1 MHFDFA
7 TSRRILFGPG
17 RLAEAGRLAA
27 GFGRHALLVT
37 GAEAQRA
44 APLMVSLQEA
54 GVTWTQ
60 TAMTHEPTTDD
71 VSQGAA
77 LARQEG
83 CTLVIGFGGGSALDA
98 AKGIAALLGNGGNP
112 FDYLEVVGAGKP
124 LTRASAPCIA
134 IPTTAGTGTEVT
146 RNAVLLSPRHGVK
159 ASLRGDGMLPDVAL
173 VDPELSYGLP
183 PGVTASSGMDAL
195 TQLIEPFVSWRANPM
210 TDAFAREGIA
220 SIGRWLERAY
230 RHGDDITAREQMS
243 LAALYSGL
251 AMANAGLGA
260 VHGFAGV
267 IGGVT
272 GAPHGVVCAA
282 LLPHTMRVNVR
293 ALGQRAPEHGA
304 LRKYEQLG
312 ALLAGHDSAG
322 AREAQERVTGLCA
335 SLAIPGLKALGVQP
349 AQLDELA
356 DKASV
361 SSSMKGNPIQLTREE
376 MEEILLA
383 AM

>member
-1 MHFDFA
+1 MRFDFA

-17 RLAEAGRLAA
+17 RLVEAGRLAA

-37 GAEAQRA
+37 GAAGERA
-44 APLMVSLQEA
+44 APLTRSLAEA
-54 GVTWTQ
+54 GVAWTQ
-60 TAMTHEPTTDD
+60 RAVRHEPTTDD
-71 VSQGAA
+71 VTEGAA
-77 LARQEG
+77 LARREG

-98 AKGIAALLGNGGNP
+98 AKGIAALLGNGGDP
-112 FDYLEVVGAGKP
+112 LDYLEVIGAGNP

-173 VDPELSYGLP
+173 IDPELTHPLP
-183 PGVTASSGMDAL
+183 AGVTASSGMDAL
-195 TQLIEPFVSWRANPM
+195 TQLIEPFVSWRANPIS
-210 TDAFAREGIA
+210 DAFAREGIVA
-220 SIGRWLERAY
+220 IGRSLERAY
-230 RHGDDITAREQMS
+230 RHGEDAAAREQMS

-267 IGGVT
+267 IGGMT

-282 LLPHTMRVNVR
+282 LLPHAMRVNMN
-293 ALGQRAPEHGA
+293 ALQQRAPEHEA
-304 LRKYEQLG
+304 LHKYSEVG
-312 ALLAGHDSAG
+312 ALLTGRDTAG
-322 AREAQERVTGLCA
+322 AREATESVLGLCA
-335 SLAIPGLKALGVQP
+335 ALGIPGLAAIGVRRT
-349 AQLDELA
+349 QLDTLV
-356 DKASV
+356 DKAAAA
-361 SSSMKGNPIQLTREE
+361 SSMKGNPIQLTRQE
-376 MEEILLA
+376 MEEILLT

>member
-1 MHFDFA
+1 MRFDFA

-37 GAEAQRA
+37 GADGERA
-44 APLMVSLQEA
+44 APLTRSLREA
-54 GVTWTQ
+54 GVAWTHQ
-60 TAMTHEPTTDD
+60 AVTHEPTTDD
-71 VSQGAA
+71 VTQGAA
-77 LARQEG
+77 LARREG

-98 AKGIAALLGNGGNP
+98 AKGIAALLGNGGDP
-112 FDYLEVVGAGKP
+112 LDYLEVVGAGKP
-124 LTRASAPCIA
+124 LARPSAPCIA

-173 VDPELSYGLP
+173 VDPELTYPLP
-183 PGVTASSGMDAL
+183 AGVTASSGLDAL
-195 TQLIEPFVSWRANPM
+195 TQLIEPFVSWRATPM
-210 TDAFAREGIA
+210 SDAFARPGIMGV
-220 SIGRWLERAY
+220 GRSLERAY
-230 RHGDDITAREQMS
+230 LHGDDVVAREQMS

-267 IGGVT
+267 IGGMT

-282 LLPHTMRVNVR
+282 LLPHVMRVNVS
-293 ALGQRAPEHGA
+293 A
-304 LRKYEQLG
+304 LRERAAEHEALQKYGEVG
-312 ALLAGHDSAG
+312 ALLTGRDETG
-322 AREAQERVTGLCA
+322 AQEAMESVGTLCA
-335 SLAIPGLKALGVQP
+335 ALGIPGLEAIGVQRT
-349 AQLDELA
+349 QLDTLV
-356 DKASV
+356 DKAAV
-361 SSSMKGNPIQLTREE
+361 ASSMKGNPIQLTRQE